1 MLTKRRKLYV
11 THRQKEV
18 VITQQLTSFNYSKR
32 VRSFHL
38 GFIQEET
45 KRMQNATHCLFCI
58 YLLQHFFFFI
68 SVFLRFL
75 CVCGY
80 GFLIWIEVSLRQYNK
95 LSSCSATTISPI
107 HEIARSLLP
116 LNVTPHTHTHTQ
128 MHSNKCKML
137 DLLTSNVDSVFVS
150 QFANSLEPFGNRIKC
165 AIPSAKH
172 KLLSDTSNI
181 CTLLA
186 EICQEFKHFVCRK
199 NCNKELKM
207 LISLRANE

>member
-1 MLTKRRKLYV
+1 MCAHSIWALFKKKPNGCKT
-11 THRQKEV
+11 
-18 VITQQLTSFNYSKR
+18 QLTASSVSIFCNIFFSSF
-32 VRSFHL
+32 RSFCAFCVFVAMDFWFGL
-38 GFIQEET
+38 KSPCANITNYQVAVPQLYY
-45 KRMQNATHCLFCI
+45 RSMRLLVLFF
-58 YLLQHFFFFI
+58 LLMLH
-68 SVFLRFL
+68 R
-75 CVCGY
+75 
-80 GFLIWIEVSLRQYNK
+80 
-95 LSSCSATTISPI
+95 
-107 HEIARSLLP
+107 
-116 LNVTPHTHTHTQ
+116 THTHTQ

-207 LISLRANE
+207 LISLRANEWNANIHRDMSGSQFYPP

>member
-107 HEIARSLLP
+107 HEIARS
-116 LNVTPHTHTHTQ
+116 
-128 MHSNKCKML
+128 KCKML

>member
-95 LSSCSATTISPI
+95 LSSCSATTILPI
-107 HEIARSLLP
+107 HEIARS
-116 LNVTPHTHTHTQ
+116 
-128 MHSNKCKML
+128 KCKML

-207 LISLRANE
+207 LISLRANEWNANIHRDMSGSQFYPP